1 MIGATL
7 PAMPTI
13 RPRYTF
19 TDTGELEAL
28 LDAAERRWPEI
39 PHRKMLLLRLAEEGA
54 TSVGLEPDQA
64 DADARR
70 KHVRAAL
77 KKVQALVDADILL
90 SDQAWR

>member
-1 MIGATL
+1 
-7 PAMPTI
+7 MPTT

-39 PHRKMLLLRLAEEGA
+39 PDRKTLLLRLAEEGA
-54 TSVGLEPDQA
+54 TSLGLEA

-70 KHVRAAL
+70 ERTRAAL
-77 KKVQALVDADILL
+77 KKVQALVDVDFLL

>member
-1 MIGATL
+1 
-7 PAMPTI
+7 MPTT

-39 PHRKMLLLRLAEEGA
+39 PDRKTLLLRLAEEGA
-54 TSVGLEPDQA
+54 TSLGLEPDQA

-70 KHVRAAL
+70 ERTRAAL
-77 KKVQALVDADILL
+77 KKVQALVDVDVLL